1 MNGAARA
8 RRLLGA
14 GLVLSAVTTA
24 APGSWASEGDD
35 ALIRQ
40 ALSLRRAG
48 DDGKALIL
56 FRQAYEAAH
65 TPRAAAQLGLCQQAL
80 GRWAEAESYVTEGLR
95 GADRDAWVR
104 KNRGVLESTLSEIRL
119 NVARIE
125 VVGEPADAE
134 VLVNGTV
141 VGRLPLPAAVHV
153 TAGEVRID
161 LRAPGHSSST
171 KSLSVVGNQ
180 YQKVVLRLALVTP
193 PPPSGTRSDADARD
207 LAPAPRS
214 DGAAGGGATPSSPG
228 QGAASPVN
236 RSPPEA
242 KLSVGSDAPADGRAL
257 GWRGAAKWVAWGGA
271 VLSGGVAAYGGVR
284 NDSLVNE
291 FYRGCGFDATTR
303 AIRSTSGT
311 PAMDAQCVSLHGRY
325 TTAAQLGIGGLVG
338 AAALGVLGVALWLT
352 EPPRPDG
359 PPTSVARA
367 CVPVLMGRDLAV
379 GCFMRF

>member
-1 MNGAARA
+1 MKRAARA

-35 ALIRQ
+35 ALIRE

-48 DDGKALIL
+48 DDRKALIL
-56 FRQAYEAAH
+56 FRRAYETAH
-65 TPRAAAQLGLCQQAL
+65 TPRAAAQLGLCEQAL

-95 GADRDAWVR
+95 GADQDAWVR
-104 KNRGVLESTLSEIRL
+104 KNRGVLESTLGEIRL

-153 TAGEVRID
+153 TAGEVRSD

-180 YQKVVLRLALVTP
+180 YQKVVLRLAPVTP
-193 PPPSGTRSDADARD
+193 PPSGARSDADARD
-207 LAPAPRS
+207 LAPATRS
-214 DGAAGGGATPSSPG
+214 DGAAGVGATPGSRG
-228 QGAASPVN
+228 QGAAFLAD
-236 RSPPEA
+236 RSAPEA
-242 KLSVGSDAPADGRAL
+242 RVSAGREAPADGRAL

-271 VLSGGVAAYGGVR
+271 VLSGGVAAYGALL

-291 FYRGCGFDATTR
+291 FDRGCGFDAITR

-325 TTAAQLGIGGLVG
+325 TTAAQLGIGGVVG
-338 AAALGVLGVALWLT
+338 AAALGVLGVVLWLT

-359 PPTSVARA
+359 PPASAARA
-367 CVPVLMGRDLAV
+367 CAPVLVGRDITV
-379 GCFMRF
+379 GCFIRF